1 MAEEM
6 TNAPVE
12 GMEQNYL
19 DTIQE
24 MKRTMIGRDKY
35 DALVAENA
43 KLLDAVVNG
52 QAIETAPQEQPK
64 LRTPDEVYQDFV
76 VSDKPRSNVERAKLW
91 IEYRESCKAAG
102 EPDPYVSNGTKIKP
116 SAAELESVNRTQA
129 ALEHCIEYSGGNDAI
144 FTNELNRILID
155 TNPFY
160 S

>member
-6 TNAPVE
+6 NTAPVE

-64 LRTPDEVYQDFV
+64 LRTPDEVYQDFI
-76 VSDKPRSNVERAKLW
+76 VSDKPRNDIERAKLW

-102 EPDPYVSNGTKIKP
+102 EPDPYVSNRKKP
-116 SAAELESVNRTQA
+116 SAAELESVDNTQRV
-129 ALEHCIEYSGGNDAI
+129 LEHCIEYSGGNEEI
-144 FTNELNRILID
+144 FSTELKRLLID
-155 TNPFY
+155 TNPY
-160 S
+160 A